1 MMSSRGSRLVVAMLA
16 GFLVLAGS
24 RAQAG
29 GVTPTVRLD
38 LTASAHP
45 RVATAPVVDHA
56 FHADSVASAK
66 TDADATA
73 TSSAVCRGCS
83 GHAVSVQVIYV
94 DQSPAVKL
102 DNVAIAWTQGCASC
116 SATAVSLQVAIV
128 SGSGPLT
135 VTNRALALNAACAM
149 CGATSGAYQ
158 LVLAGNGSSS
168 LSPTT
173 LSTLR
178 DWASARARLI
188 REPAASGV
196 QLDQQQALNR
206 IAQLVNADLGTTT
219 VAARVRLSSR

>member
-1 MMSSRGSRLVVAMLA
+1 MMSSRGSRLVVAILA
-16 GFLVLAGS
+16 GFLVLSGS
-24 RAQAG
+24 GAQAG
-29 GVTPTVRLD
+29 GVNPTVRLD

-135 VTNRALALNAACAM
+135 VNAACAM

-206 IAQLVNADLGTTT
+206 IAQLVNADLGTKT
-219 VAARVRLSSR
+219 VVARVRLSSR